1 LVVFPKEIRLYLYNI
16 SKDLNIPPMS
26 AKCALAQ
33 YRCYTKWEN
42 SKCIIGKLIEFK
54 VKKGKLPW
62 TTQSSRL
69 ITRIKNRNKEHG
81 NNIKQFYWDR
91 DVKKSSI
98 KAVSYSENHL
108 NILHI
113 FRNWKLNIQI

>member
-1 LVVFPKEIRLYLYNI
+1 
-16 SKDLNIPPMS
+16 MS

-54 VKKGKLPW
+54 VKKGKHPR
-62 TTQSSRL
+62 TTQSRRL
-69 ITRIKNRNKEHG
+69 ITRIKNRKKEYG

-91 DVKKSSI
+91 DVKKSLI
-98 KAVSYSENHL
+98 KEVSYSENQL
-108 NILHI
+108 ERSSYFSKLEIEYPDLAY
-113 FRNWKLNIQI
+113 FNW